1 MTQNQFQ
8 KLKGLFIHA
17 KQNYII
23 YHTLSTFSPLEKRG
37 ERNREFLQLDGS
49 ARRQSQNRWG
59 KKKKNGQTVS
69 NSLQQNTHI
78 YTFPKTHCQEIGDQ
92 FAVKS

>member
-1 MTQNQFQ
+1 MLNKTI
-8 KLKGLFIHA
+8 LYITHYLHLVHWRREEKGIVSFSSWTVQPEDKA
-17 KQNYII
+17 K
-23 YHTLSTFSPLEKRG
+23 TVG
-37 ERNREFLQLDGS
+37 E
-49 ARRQSQNRWG
+49 